1 VPDQHQHHD
10 PHGRP
15 QKVSRSQASQAREQ
29 LAAGGL
35 SHQERRQ
42 LRGVTRIRDTAARR
56 RRMELRHFIIVAA
69 GTIAAMA
76 IVAGASGLIPAIQ
89 AASGGGTAGTFV
101 VGNQGCMPRKGGC
114 AWSGTFQS
122 PGGALI
128 QHVNYDANL
137 PAGAGNGSS
146 IPAIYPGGAAHV
158 VYPPH
163 GSHAW
168 MSDLLEMVLAGAFV
182 GFLLWLSP
190 LGQGGRGP
198 SGHRADGAIV

>member
-10 PHGRP
+10 PHTR
-15 QKVSRSQASQAREQ
+15 QQRVSRSEANHAREQ

-42 LRGVTRIRDTAARR
+42 LRSVTRLRDTAARR
-56 RRMELRHFIIVAA
+56 RRTEFRHFIIVAA

-76 IVAGASGLIPAIQ
+76 IVAGATGLIPALE
-89 AASGGGTAGTFV
+89 AASGQGKAGTFV
-101 VGNQGCMPRKGGC
+101 VGTQACLPHKGGC
-114 AWSGTFQS
+114 AWSGTFRS
-122 PGGALI
+122 PGGALV
-128 QHVNYDANL
+128 QHVNYDGTL
-137 PAGAGNGSS
+137 PAGAGGGSS

-158 VYPPH
+158 VYPPR

-168 MSDLLEMVLAGAFV
+168 LSDLLEMVLAGAFV

-198 SGHRADGAIV
+198 QGHRADGAIV